1 MPYIHPN
8 SLNHNSF
15 TFFPEI
21 FENAGV
27 DFRLFLTALGHRG
40 VMKPNDYFSASEF
53 LAGSLK
59 TRDINMLFSAVQR
72 LYGYEHKDFST
83 YLKKKSIRR
92 ELLNIEDDDVLLA
105 KVEQLEG
112 RYNNQYG
119 MGQLLL
125 KFYDIWLDDAG
136 KNTLLSK
143 IPLPAS
149 FYTVAAPNT
158 TVALKR
164 RLDFLIKIRN
174 GIDHAAVYHPLAVR
188 PPEPEYIHVMKDGK
202 EHTFLLFL
210 TFQELYDITKKAMA
224 AFWIAEF
231 KDTYRGNKKVEIDAD
246 ITEREKELFELNLP
260 KRNRDL
266 LELLDLLELDNRR
279 RHE

>member
-1 MPYIHPN
+1 MPYIHPS
-8 SLNHNSF
+8 SLDHNSF

-21 FENAGV
+21 FEDAGI
-27 DFRLFLTALGHRG
+27 DFRLFLTALSHRG
-40 VMKPNDYFSASEF
+40 AMSPNDYFSASEF

-83 YLKKKSIRR
+83 YLKKKSIRCD
-92 ELLNIEDDDVLLA
+92 LLNIEDEDVLLA
-105 KVEQLEG
+105 KIEQLEE
-112 RYNNQYG
+112 RYSDQYG
-119 MGQLLL
+119 MGRLLL
-125 KFYDIWLDDAG
+125 KFYDTWLDDVG
-136 KNTLLSK
+136 KKTMLGK

-149 FYTVAAPNT
+149 FYTTPASNT
-158 TVALKR
+158 TIALKR

-174 GIDHAAVYHPLAVR
+174 GIDHAAVYHPLAMH
-188 PPEPEYIHVMKDGK
+188 PPQPEHIYVMKGGREYIFM
-202 EHTFLLFL
+202 LFL

-231 KDTYRGNKKVEIDAD
+231 KGTYRGEKKVEIDAD
-246 ITEREKELFELNLP
+246 ITERDKELFRLNLP

-266 LELLDLLELDNRR
+266 LGVLDSLQRYARR
-279 RHE
+279 QHE